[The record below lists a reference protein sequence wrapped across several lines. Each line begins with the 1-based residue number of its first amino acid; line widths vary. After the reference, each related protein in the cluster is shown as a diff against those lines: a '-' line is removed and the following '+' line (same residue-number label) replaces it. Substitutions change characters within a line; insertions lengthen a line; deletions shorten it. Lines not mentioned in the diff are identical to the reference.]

1 MGRNAR
7 LQMAPEGNKIAG
19 KYANGPG
26 SRHRRFVVMPIPCG
40 VPGRLCDRRK
50 VGTSTRGT

>member
-1 MGRNAR
+1 LGRNAR